1 VRASIGLVAALWAGL
16 AVPALGAAQD
26 AYQFT
31 VPGRG
36 WSVAFHMT
44 PLTQYQGES
53 QKGRFRLLA
62 TTGDG
67 TTLSLFVEPYPAK
80 DSDACRNQYWGD
92 ASRSPLVVKSSVK
105 LLRLGGKPAVEY
117 VVQGQHQGQ
126 RLKAANVNVYLAHGD
141 TCIDF
146 HLSRIPF
153 RKGDEAQLAA
163 VASTLSVKQ
172 P

>member
-1 VRASIGLVAALWAGL
+1 MRASIGLVAALWAGL

-36 WSVAFHMT
+36 WSVAFRMA

-53 QKGRFRLLA
+53 QKGRFRLLG

-80 DSDACRNQYWGD
+80 DSEACRSQYWGD

-105 LLRLGGKPAVEY
+105 LTSLGGKPGVEY
-117 VVQGQHQGQ
+117 VVEADRQGQH
-126 RLKAANVNVYLAHGD
+126 LKAANVNVYLAHGS

-163 VASTLSVKQ
+163 VASSLSVKQ